1 MYKSKKYA
9 SFYDDFDDEKT
20 IESMCAEILNDE
32 ELPSLDEIIIGCWV
46 ESWDDSG
53 QAFVDMFVENAE
65 KFSHIKSLFIG
76 DMESEECEVSWIIQA
91 NYEKLWEALPNLKE
105 LTIKGSTDLIL
116 GEISHENLEN
126 LTIICGGLP
135 QSVIESIEKAHL
147 PNLKTLN
154 LYLGVDDYGFD
165 GDIDTIRS
173 LLEHSDFPNLTY
185 LGLGDSDIE
194 DEIAEAVLNSKY
206 IHQITTL
213 DLSNGTL
220 TDKGGQLLL
229 DRLPELSNLTFV
241 DLNWHYLS
249 DPLAEKLK
257 DLENLENRNLEID
270 VSDPQVPDDYDGEIW
285 LYPML
290 TE

>member
-9 SFYDDFDDEKT
+9 SSYEDFKNGAS
-20 IESMCAEILNDE
+20 IESMCKDILNDE
-32 ELPSLDEIIIGCWV
+32 ELPNLEEIIIGSWV
-46 ESWDDSG
+46 DSWDDSG
-53 QAFVDMFVENAE
+53 QAFIDMLVENPE
-65 KFSHIKSLFIG
+65 KFSHIKSLFVG
-76 DMESEECEVSWIIQA
+76 DMEYDECEVSWIVQA

-105 LTIKGSTDLIL
+105 LTIKGSTDLVL
-116 GEISHENLEN
+116 GKISHENLES

-135 QSVIESIEKAHL
+135 ESVIKNIETAYL

-154 LYLGVDDYGFD
+154 LYLGVEDYGFD
-165 GDIDTIRS
+165 GNIDTIRS
-173 LLEHSDFPNLTY
+173 LLEHSNFPKLTY
-185 LGLGDSDIE
+185 LGLGDSEIE

-220 TDKGGQLLL
+220 TDKGGQLLY
-229 DRLPELSNLTFV
+229 DKLPELSNLTFV
-241 DLNWHYLS
+241 DLSWHYLS
-249 DPLAEKLK
+249 DTMAKKLK

-270 VSDPQVPDDYDGEIW
+270 VSDLQEPDDYDDEIW
-285 LYPML
+285 RYPML